1 MGFVISELE
10 WIEINTQK
18 DRGIERDGVGL
29 MIDEQV
35 LQQVVKRIVAAS
47 KPSRVIVFGSYGR
60 DSADEDSDLDIMVIK
75 PEVANKGAE
84 MARLHEVVG
93 DVGTG
98 VDVLVYSDEE
108 FERRS
113 QVPGTVLYW
122 ARKEGRPVYEASH

>member
-1 MGFVISELE
+1 MGFVISELG

-60 DSADEDSDLDIMVIK
+60 DNADEDSDLDIMVIK

-98 VDVLVYSDEE
+98 VYVLVYSDEE

-113 QVPGTVLYW
+113 RVPGTVLYW

>member
-1 MGFVISELE
+1 
-10 WIEINTQK
+10 
-18 DRGIERDGVGL
+18 
-29 MIDEQV
+29 MIDEQA
-35 LQQVVKRIVAAS
+35 LHQVVKRIVAAS

-60 DSADEDSDLDIMVIK
+60 DNADENSDLDIMVIK
-75 PEVANKGAE
+75 PEVRDKGTE

-113 QVPGTVLYW
+113 RVPGTVLYW

>member
-1 MGFVISELE
+1 
-10 WIEINTQK
+10 
-18 DRGIERDGVGL
+18 

-60 DSADEDSDLDIMVIK
+60 DNADEDSDLDIMVIK

-113 QVPGTVLYW
+113 RVPGTVLYL